1 MVFFVPNPKKE
12 LFAWIYYLKWQK
24 EIGPV
29 IRFVPLY
36 REPDAYIIFSDLS
49 AKCWCDK
56 RWLFP
61 SKKIKSLPY
70 NSFFK
75 SSMSGRALRSR
86 SGISL
91 DAR

>member
-1 MVFFVPNPKKE
+1 MVFFVPNPKKV

-49 AKCWCDK
+49 AKVASC
-56 RWLFP
+56 
-61 SKKIKSLPY
+61 
-70 NSFFK
+70 
-75 SSMSGRALRSR
+75 
-86 SGISL
+86 
-91 DAR
+91 